1 MPHNASCFLCQ
12 KTTKNTKGMIFIL
25 KCKTSK
31 YRQTSIITQRTIN
44 NQLMCLQNFAPT
56 QQWNSI
62 GWFPHGI
69 DSWHFPIAALLRGAP
84 TEWTP
89 SSTLALRRH
98 RRGRGGARR
107 QGTVQPQRRRAS
119 VPAHVTTEESGAY
132 SVGLQW
138 VSWRHQ
144 QWRVVGVII
153 LSTYPLTI
161 ISIPLC
167 SFLFSYVWWFMQFFH
182 HWPHSCR
189 AARYRQE
196 TLILERSAVVHGYS
210 FQPVGLGQ
218 PFSGVGALAA

>member
-1 MPHNASCFLCQ
+1 
-12 KTTKNTKGMIFIL
+12 
-25 KCKTSK
+25 
-31 YRQTSIITQRTIN
+31 
-44 NQLMCLQNFAPT
+44 MCLQNFTTT

-62 GWFPHGI
+62 CWFPNGI
-69 DSWHFPIAALLRGAP
+69 DSWHFAVAALLRGAP
-84 TEWTP
+84 TAWTP

-98 RRGRGGARR
+98 RRGRGGAGR
-107 QGTVQPQRRRAS
+107 QGTVQPQCRRAP

-132 SVGLQW
+132 FVGLQW

-144 QWRVVGVII
+144 QWRVVAVPYQLIPS
-153 LSTYPLTI
+153 LYPF
-161 ISIPLC
+161 C

-182 HWPHSCR
+182 HRPHSCR

-218 PFSGVGALAA
+218 PFSGVGTLVVAPSDFHAWHCW